1 MKRAIALFLSALL
14 LLGLFTACAN
24 KGGASENVLRIATND
39 EPNTADAQKTTEYY
53 FLPLNIFDTL
63 LEVSVQEDGQT
74 ELTPSLAESWEVSPD
89 GIT

>member
-1 MKRAIALFLSALL
+1 M
-14 LLGLFTACAN
+14 
-24 KGGASENVLRIATND
+24 LRIATND

-53 FLPLNIFDTL
+53 FPAPQHFRYT

-89 GIT
+89 GITYTFHLREGVKFHNGGRYLRQMMSSIPSSAC